1 MRKIEIAVSKLKLP
15 RTIKLKLPWVKLKL
29 PSTNWNCCDTLGHRT
44 NGILDSLSCIPD
56 SKAQD
61 FGFHKQTFRGFRN
74 PDCLFFLQGENF
86 QCFQNIEVIM
96 TKISKIYAFMSLSSS
111 FVIPKDSSDTK
122 TLANVFNW
130 PENYRVKNLS
140 LMK

>member
-1 MRKIEIAVSKLKLP
+1 
-15 RTIKLKLPWVKLKL
+15 
-29 PSTNWNCCDTLGHRT
+29 
-44 NGILDSLSCIPD
+44 
-56 SKAQD
+56 
-61 FGFHKQTFRGFRN
+61 
-74 PDCLFFLQGENF
+74 
-86 QCFQNIEVIM
+86 M

-130 PENYRVKNLS
+130 TENYRVKNLS